1 MWVLLIPS
9 IFGNSGEPH
18 AYFAV
23 GRLLEVGSSTLGE
36 VFWWHPNRLADRL
49 VVAALLAI
57 ADEVNE

>member
-1 MWVLLIPS
+1 
-9 IFGNSGEPH
+9 
-18 AYFAV
+18 V